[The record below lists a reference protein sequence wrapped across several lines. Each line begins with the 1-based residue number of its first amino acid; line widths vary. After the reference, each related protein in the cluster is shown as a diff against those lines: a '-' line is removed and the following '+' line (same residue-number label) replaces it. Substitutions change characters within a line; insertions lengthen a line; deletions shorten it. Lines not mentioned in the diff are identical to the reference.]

1 MARRGNPY
9 AIVRLEPEVMK
20 RLQDVSEPRQR
31 GRGGGVSQYLRELVY
46 SHLGLGHA
54 PCFGVPGAD
63 FENEEIPSL
72 SLELEPR
79 PQRREPHAAPEL
91 A

>member
-9 AIVRLEPEVMK
+9 AIVRLEPEVMEQ
-20 RLQDVSEPRQR
+20 LQQVSSPRQR

-46 SHLGLGHA
+46 SHLGLGDA
-54 PCFGVPGAD
+54 PCFGVNPA
-63 FENEEIPSL
+63 P
-72 SLELEPR
+72 EPASPPPNR
-79 PQRREPHAAPEL
+79 PRERHAAPEL

>member
-9 AIVRLEPEVMK
+9 AIVRLEPEVMEQ
-20 RLQDVSEPRQR
+20 LQQISSPRQR

-46 SHLGLGHA
+46 SHLGLGEA
-54 PCFGVPGAD
+54 PCFGVTSVVESATP
-63 FENEEIPSL
+63 PHR
-72 SLELEPR
+72 PR
-79 PQRREPHAAPEL
+79 ERHAAPEL